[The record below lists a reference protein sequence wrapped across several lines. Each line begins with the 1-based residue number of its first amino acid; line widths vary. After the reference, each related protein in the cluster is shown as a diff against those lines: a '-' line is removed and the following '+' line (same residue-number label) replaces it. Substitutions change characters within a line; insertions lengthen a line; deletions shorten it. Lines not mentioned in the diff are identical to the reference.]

1 MRKAGLV
8 PMSVELIME
17 RILRD
22 AGDQAQAA
30 RSAATRQA
38 EQIILEAQQEAEV
51 RYNRRMD
58 AGRTETAAEVARI
71 IAQARMEAR
80 ETMRKSREELLDR
93 CFEQAGEELARI
105 PESPE
110 YPVILETLLDEG
122 IRLIGD
128 EEIRV
133 VVHTRDLPLIRNIA
147 GMKKD
152 RMFTFSDQLEGTD
165 GGLVI
170 ASSSGKVAVDNT
182 FTGRLSRMRK
192 DLVFRAAAV
201 LFEGETR

>member
-1 MRKAGLV
+1 MRNAGLV

-22 AGDQAQAA
+22 AGDQAHAA
-30 RSAATRQA
+30 RTAATRKA
-38 EQIILEAQQEAEV
+38 EQIILEAQQDAEAQ
-51 RYNRRMD
+51 YNGRMD
-58 AGRTETAAEVARI
+58 AGRKETAAEVARI

-80 ETMRKSREELLDR
+80 ETIRNTREELLDR
-93 CFEQAGEELARI
+93 CFKQAGEELARI

-110 YPVILETLLDEG
+110 YPAILETLLDEG

-128 EEIRV
+128 EEVRV
-133 VVHTRDLPLIRNIA
+133 AVHTRDLPLIRTIA
-147 GMKKD
+147 GK
-152 RMFTFSDQLEGTD
+152 RGRLFVFSDQLEGTG

-170 ASSSGKVAVDNT
+170 TSSSGKVTVDNT

>member
-1 MRKAGLV
+1 
-8 PMSVELIME
+8 MSVELIME

-22 AGDQAQAA
+22 AGGQAQAA
-30 RSAATRQA
+30 RSTATRRA
-38 EQIILEAQQEAEV
+38 EQIILEAQQEAET
-51 RYNRRMD
+51 RYNGRMD
-58 AGRTETAAEVARI
+58 AGRKETAAEVARI

-80 ETMRKSREELLDR
+80 ETIRNTREELLDR
-93 CFEQAGEELARI
+93 CFEQAGKELARI
-105 PESPE
+105 PEFPE
-110 YPVILETLLDEG
+110 YPAILETLLDEG

-128 EEIRV
+128 EEVRV
-133 VVHTRDLPLIRNIA
+133 AVHTRDLPLIRNI
-147 GMKKD
+147 GG
-152 RMFTFSDQLEGTD
+152 RMERLFVFSDQLEGTG

-170 ASSSGKVAVDNT
+170 TSSSGKVAVNNT

>member
-1 MRKAGLV
+1 
-8 PMSVELIME
+8 MSMELIME

-22 AGDQAQAA
+22 AGEEAQAA
-30 RSAATRQA
+30 RSAASRQV
-38 EQIILEAQQEAEV
+38 EQIILEANQEAEA
-51 RYNRRMD
+51 RYNGRMD
-58 AGRTETAAEVARI
+58 AGRKDTSAEVARI

-80 ETMRKSREELLDR
+80 ETMRKSREGLLDR
-93 CFEQAGEELARI
+93 CFERAEEQLARI
-105 PESPE
+105 PETPE
-110 YPVILETLLDEG
+110 YPAILETLLDEG

-128 EEIRV
+128 DEIRV

-147 GMKKD
+147 GRKKD
-152 RMFTFSDQLEGTD
+152 RMFTFSDQLEGAG

-170 ASSSGKVAVDNT
+170 ASSSGKVAVNNT

-192 DLVFRAAAV
+192 DLIFRIAAV

>member
-1 MRKAGLV
+1 
-8 PMSVELIME
+8 MSVELIME

-38 EQIILEAQQEAEV
+38 EQIILEAQQEAEA
-51 RYNRRMD
+51 RYERRMD

-80 ETMRKSREELLDR
+80 ETIRNTREELLDR
-93 CFEQAGEELARI
+93 CFEQAGEKLARI

-110 YPVILETLLDEG
+110 YPAILETLLDEG

-128 EEIRV
+128 EEVRV
-133 VVHTRDLPLIRNIA
+133 AVHSRDLPLIRNIT
-147 GMKKD
+147 GRRDKL
-152 RMFTFSDQLEGTD
+152 FVVSDQLEGTG

-170 ASSSGKVAVDNT
+170 TSSSGKVAVDNT

>member
-1 MRKAGLV
+1 
-8 PMSVELIME
+8 MSVELIME

-22 AGDQAQAA
+22 AGDQAHAA
-30 RSAATRQA
+30 RTAATRKA
-38 EQIILEAQQEAEV
+38 EQIILEAQQDAEAQ
-51 RYNRRMD
+51 YNGRMD
-58 AGRTETAAEVARI
+58 AGRKETAAEVARI

-80 ETMRKSREELLDR
+80 ETIRNTREELLDR
-93 CFEQAGEELARI
+93 CFKQAGEELARI

-110 YPVILETLLDEG
+110 YPAILETLLDEG

-128 EEIRV
+128 EEVRV
-133 VVHTRDLPLIRNIA
+133 AVHTRDLPLIRTIA
-147 GMKKD
+147 GK
-152 RMFTFSDQLEGTD
+152 RGRLFVFSDQLEGTG

-170 ASSSGKVAVDNT
+170 TSSSGKVTVDNT

>member
-1 MRKAGLV
+1 
-8 PMSVELIME
+8 ME

-22 AGDQAQAA
+22 AGEQAHAS
-30 RSAATRQA
+30 RTAATRKA
-38 EQIILEAQQEAEV
+38 EQIILEAQQEAEA
-51 RYNRRMD
+51 RYIGRMD

-80 ETMRKSREELLDR
+80 ETIRKTREELLDR
-93 CFEQAGEELARI
+93 CFKQAGEELARI

-110 YPVILETLLDEG
+110 YPAILETLLDEG

-128 EEIRV
+128 EEVRV
-133 VVHTRDLPLIRNIA
+133 AVHTRDLPLIRTIA
-147 GMKKD
+147 GK
-152 RMFTFSDQLEGTD
+152 RGRLSVFSDQLEGTG

-170 ASSSGKVAVDNT
+170 TSSSGKVTVDNT